1 METGRGDGRAQVLER
16 TRELV
21 AALKATP
28 AGQRLVEVE
37 QRFRADPEIRQIL
50 GMLRERGEALR
61 QARQAGTP
69 TQEQIRALREAQA
82 RYREHPLV
90 REAELARMP
99 FEILLRD
106 VNGAMAN
113 ILELDVGRIVGPA
126 RGAEPG
132 SGLGTRS

>member
-1 METGRGDGRAQVLER
+1 MQADRSDARPLVLER

-28 AGQRLVEVE
+28 AGERLVEVE
-37 QRFRADPEIRQIL
+37 QRFRADPEIQQIL
-50 GMLRERGEALR
+50 GTLRERDEAFR
-61 QARQAGTP
+61 QAQEAGNL
-69 TQEQIRALREAQA
+69 TQEQIRALREVQA

-90 REAELARMP
+90 HEIELARMP

-113 ILELDVGRIVGPA
+113 ILDLDVGRIVGPA
-126 RGAEPG
+126 NK
-132 SGLGTRS
+132 

>member
-1 METGRGDGRAQVLER
+1 METGRSDGRARVLER

-21 AALKATP
+21 VALKATP
-28 AGQRLVEVE
+28 AGQRLIAAE
-37 QRFRADPEIRQIL
+37 QRFRADPEFQQIL
-50 GMLRERGEALR
+50 GTLREREEAFR
-61 QARQAGTP
+61 QAQETGTP
-69 TQEQIRALREAQA
+69 TQEQIRALREVQA

-90 REAELARMP
+90 HEVELARLP

-126 RGAEPG
+126 REG
-132 SGLGTRS
+132 R